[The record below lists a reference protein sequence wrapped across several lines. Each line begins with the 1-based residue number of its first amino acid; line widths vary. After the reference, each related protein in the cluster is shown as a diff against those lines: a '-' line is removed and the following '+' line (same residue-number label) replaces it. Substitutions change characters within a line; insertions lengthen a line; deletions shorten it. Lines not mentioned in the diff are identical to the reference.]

1 MMKMIVLY
9 LSLVIFWAALGLD
22 QANAQE
28 QTQQPQN
35 QSQQQQP
42 EQWAQGENIDFT
54 TEPQDAKSQAALSEV
69 RKISANIQNLKKD
82 VITLNKDLRLMEE
95 TLLFPS
101 STKFSVFVTINS
113 GQFFTLESIKFK
125 LDGEFVATEIY
136 SEKQRQALLRGGVQ
150 KLYITNLNEGKH
162 TATAFFTGL
171 GPNGRDYKRAATL
184 DFTKAQGSQY
194 LELLISDDQTTQ
206 EPVFQFRQW

>member
-1 MMKMIVLY
+1 MGAGH
-9 LSLVIFWAALGLD
+9 VI
-22 QANAQE
+22 AQE
-28 QTQQPQN
+28 AVQE
-35 QSQQQQP
+35 P
-42 EQWAQGENIDFT
+42 ESWAEGENIEFT
-54 TEPQDAKSQAALSEV
+54 TKAGDEKSLAALSEV
-69 RKISANIQNLKKD
+69 RKISANIQDLKKD

-101 STKFSVFVTINS
+101 STKFSVFVTVNS

-162 TATAFFTGL
+162 TATAFYTGL
-171 GPNGRDYKRAATL
+171 GPSGRDYKRAATL
-184 DFTKAQGSQY
+184 DFVKEKGSQY